1 MFINKSNKFYNRA
14 ASTYLKKYAKA
25 IISYLSNP
33 QYSNSVQY
41 VPVSQSLNLEH
52 CFFNI
57 GGNSYPVRI
66 QKSHSV
72 REEFLNKIKNINGII
87 IWGEEGYFTIGDHSL
102 IGTNSVL
109 KEFQVV
115 EKTIKIPATDKH
127 KAYTRTRRA
136 YTRKYRLI
144 DVENIPNVRCY
155 KIDTLDDINFTI
167 DGKFVSLL
175 QDARLDQSIDNC
187 VETKWPYNK
196 VTTNNLY
203 YGIIGQDTSLSHVST
218 SWKLARD
225 LVYKYQD
232 KWLQNYKVKSL
243 YNKIYSNFKSGK
255 LNKITLKYEDK
266 VTHQETAEE
275 LVVNWEYLSVIPNI
289 GKKQAKTN
297 AQRLAKYHA
306 THREDKEA
314 RRLRMQAYRAKLKNK
329 QQGTSVETSL
339 EAQPHNGPKVEV
351 ATNVSTVRSTEYDSL
366 TEFATQTVI
375 PSADGGPGASP
386 VKLEQLSEA

>member
-1 MFINKSNKFYNRA
+1 MSINKSNKFYNRA
-14 ASTYLKKYAKA
+14 ADIYLKKYAKV
-25 IISYLSNP
+25 IISYLSNS

-57 GGNSYPVRI
+57 GGNCYPVRI

-109 KEFQVV
+109 KEFQIT
-115 EKTIKIPATDKH
+115 EKTINIPATNKH

-144 DVENIPNVRCY
+144 DIENIPNVKCY
-155 KIDTLDDINFTI
+155 KIESLDDINFTVN
-167 DGKFVSLL
+167 GKFVNLL
-175 QDARLDQSIDNC
+175 QDARLDQSIENC

-196 VTTNNLY
+196 VITNNLY
-203 YGIIGQDTSLSHVST
+203 YGIIGQDNSLSHVTT

-225 LVYKYQD
+225 LVYKYSD
-232 KWLQNYKVKSL
+232 KWLQNYKVRSL
-243 YNKIYSNFKSGK
+243 YNKIYTNFKNGK

-266 VTHQETAEE
+266 VNHQETTEE

-297 AQRLAKYHA
+297 AQRQAKFRA
-306 THREDKEA
+306 THKEDKETK
-314 RRLRMQAYRAKLKNK
+314 RLRMQAYRAKLKNK
-329 QQGTSVETSL
+329 QQGTSVETSTSS
-339 EAQPHNGPKVEV
+339 QPHNGPSSDTKPML
-351 ATNVSTVRSTEYDSL
+351 THSTEV
-366 TEFATQTVI
+366 TESATQTAI
-375 PSADGGPGASP
+375 PSAVGGPGASP
-386 VKLEQLSEA
+386 VKLVQLSEA